1 MKELQ
6 IEKDDAG
13 MRLDRYLAKA
23 LPLLPAS
30 LAQKYI
36 RTKRIKRNGARVQ
49 RDDRLEEGDVLQLYI
64 SDEFLTIPSQKT
76 PISPSRLPNCIL
88 FMRTTTFFWWTSNP
102 VWRYTRMMGQ
112 NTAKLS
118 LITSRHTSMPRGNG
132 SPGSPPLSQPC
143 ATGSTGI
150 RAASS
155 LLPKCRSAADS

>member
-49 RDDRLEEGDVLQLYI
+49 RDDRLEEGDVL
-64 SDEFLTIPSQKT
+64 
-76 PISPSRLPNCIL
+76 
-88 FMRTTTFFWWTSNP
+88 
-102 VWRYTRMMGQ
+102 
-112 NTAKLS
+112 
-118 LITSRHTSMPRGNG
+118 H
-132 SPGSPPLSQPC
+132 
-143 ATGSTGI
+143 
-150 RAASS
+150 
-155 LLPKCRSAADS
+155 

>member
-64 SDEFLTIPSQKT
+64 SDEFFNHPQPENAYLTIT
-76 PISPSRLPNCIL
+76 SPKLHIVYEDDNIL
-88 FMRTTTFFWWTSNP
+88 L
-102 VWRYTRMMGQ
+102 VD
-112 NTAKLS
+112 K
-118 LITSRHTSMPRGNG
+118 
-132 SPGSPPLSQPC
+132 QPDRK
-143 ATGSTGI
+143 SVV
-150 RAASS
+150 
-155 LLPKCRSAADS
+155 

>member
-64 SDEFLTIPSQKT
+64 SDEFFNHPPARKRLSHHHVSQT
-76 PISPSRLPNCIL
+76 ANCL
-88 FMRTTTFFWWTSNP
+88 
-102 VWRYTRMMGQ
+102 
-112 NTAKLS
+112 
-118 LITSRHTSMPRGNG
+118 
-132 SPGSPPLSQPC
+132 
-143 ATGSTGI
+143 
-150 RAASS
+150 
-155 LLPKCRSAADS
+155 